1 MGKRLKIMILN
12 YKKIK
17 REYLNKRVDLKVINK
32 LQNNLFKINLIIS
45 ISMGIGPNPLKF
57 FFVKNNL

>member
-32 LQNNLFKINLIIS
+32 LKNNLFKINLINS
-45 ISMGIGPNPLKF
+45 I
-57 FFVKNNL
+57 

>member
-17 REYLNKRVDLKVINK
+17 REYLNKRGY
-32 LQNNLFKINLIIS
+32 NNSDIDIDDENFSDDNLEW
-45 ISMGIGPNPLKF
+45 
-57 FFVKNNL
+57 